1 MGDSPPLTPWEPTE
15 LVREGGGGGGA
26 AGCARAQLPIS
37 LARALSPQPRPS
49 LFLSSSISLA
59 LIAGLAAGILGV
71 EGWAGFGYY
80 IVSQAAVRV
89 GVGVRGQ
96 GRPFPLPSQ
105 TLIFFHS
112 HVLSLLVQSAAI
124 VYSKAG
130 GVPAA
135 FSPSPISL
143 LVGEALGSGALL
155 TFFLWWALAH
165 NFCHLYS

>member
-1 MGDSPPLTPWEPTE
+1 M
-15 LVREGGGGGGA
+15 
-26 AGCARAQLPIS
+26 
-37 LARALSPQPRPS
+37 
-49 LFLSSSISLA
+49 
-59 LIAGLAAGILGV
+59 
-71 EGWAGFGYY
+71 WAW
-80 IVSQAAVRV
+80 
-89 GVGVRGQ
+89 GVRGQ